1 MQIGKLIQKVPNL
14 SPDELR
20 QFMADNQPGSYTL
33 LDVRQPGEYDK
44 RHLPGAKLI
53 PLPELNARLGE
64 LDPDKP
70 LVAY

>member
-1 MQIGKLIQKVPNL
+1 MQIAKLIQKAPNL
-14 SPDELR
+14 SPDQLR

-44 RHLPGAKLI
+44 GHLPGAKLI
-53 PLPELNARLGE
+53 PRPELNARFSE